1 MLATLPW
8 PAQLV
13 ASLLVTILVE
23 FLVYWAALR
32 AAPARLLLVAIL
44 VNACTQPVAVRLLRG
59 PLPHFWAV
67 EALVCLAESGFLAA
81 LLRLPY
87 RRALLLACAANLTTA
102 LLGRALFGY

>member
-1 MLATLPW
+1 VLTALPW
-8 PAQLV
+8 PAQLI

-44 VNACTQPVAVRLLRG
+44 VNACTQPVAVWLLLG

-67 EALVCLAESGFLAA
+67 ETLVCLVESAFLAA

-87 RRALLLACAANLTTA
+87 QCALLLACAANLATA
-102 LLGRALFGY
+102 LLGLALFG

>member
-1 MLATLPW
+1 VLAALPW

-32 AAPARLLLVAIL
+32 AAPMRLLLVATLI
-44 VNACTQPVAVRLLRG
+44 NACTQPVAVWLLLG

-67 EALVCLAESGFLAA
+67 EALVCLVESAFLAA

-87 RRALLLACAANLTTA
+87 RRALLLACAANLATA
-102 LLGRALFGY
+102 LLGRALFG

>member
-1 MLATLPW
+1 VLATLPW

-32 AAPARLLLVAIL
+32 AAPARLLLVATL
-44 VNACTQPVAVRLLRG
+44 VNACTQPVAVWLLLG
-59 PLPHFWAV
+59 PLPRFWAV
-67 EALVCLAESGFLAA
+67 EALVCLAESAFLTA

-87 RRALLLACAANLTTA
+87 RRALLLSCAANLATA
-102 LLGRALFGY
+102 LLGLALFG